1 MVLGSLVNLLRLLN
15 PSSDSIKICY
25 QTTYNA
31 TWSNDKKNE
40 AKKKKALTS
49 NDEFPRLAKGTGL
62 AFATA
67 SRHFLGLEVGNL
79 TGP

>member
-1 MVLGSLVNLLRLLN
+1 MPHGRM
-15 PSSDSIKICY
+15 IKRM
-25 QTTYNA
+25 
-31 TWSNDKKNE
+31 KP
-40 AKKKKALTS
+40 KKKALTS

-67 SRHFLGLEVGNL
+67 SRHFLGLEVRNL

>member
-1 MVLGSLVNLLRLLN
+1 MPHGRM
-15 PSSDSIKICY
+15 IKRM
-25 QTTYNA
+25 
-31 TWSNDKKNE
+31 KP
-40 AKKKKALTS
+40 KKKALTS